1 MGTWGPKLYQD
12 DVAEEVRDYYKDQ
25 LKRGKTEKEVTLE
38 LISQY
43 QSNIDEAEK
52 SIFWFALADTQWNL
66 GRLETAVKEKALFYL
81 NSGIDL
87 KRWELENPK
96 QLAAR
101 TAELC
106 RLKEKL
112 LLPQPAMKK
121 INPYRFFRCQWKR
134 GDVFAYLLQ
143 EKTSKSDYPGRYMFF
158 VKVDEINWHPGHII
172 PVVYVYRTLSPVLL
186 SVKELQNIEFV
197 PQFYTPQSYESNPG
211 SKKLYQLALITTSAK
226 AIPQNKLEYVGNIGY
241 ISHIS
246 GEDPNP
252 YAVNW
257 KDLEEYSLENFKL
270 WGE

>member
-1 MGTWGPKLYQD
+1 
-12 DVAEEVRDYYKDQ
+12 
-25 LKRGKTEKEVTLE
+25 
-38 LISQY
+38 
-43 QSNIDEAEK
+43 
-52 SIFWFALADTQWNL
+52 
-66 GRLETAVKEKALFYL
+66 
-81 NSGIDL
+81 
-87 KRWELENPK
+87 
-96 QLAAR
+96 
-101 TAELC
+101 
-106 RLKEKL
+106 
-112 LLPQPAMKK
+112 
-121 INPYRFFRCQWKR
+121 
-134 GDVFAYLLQ
+134 
-143 EKTSKSDYPGRYMFF
+143 MFF

-226 AIPQNKLEYVGNIGY
+226 AIPQNKLEYVGNIGD
-241 ISHIS
+241 ILHIS